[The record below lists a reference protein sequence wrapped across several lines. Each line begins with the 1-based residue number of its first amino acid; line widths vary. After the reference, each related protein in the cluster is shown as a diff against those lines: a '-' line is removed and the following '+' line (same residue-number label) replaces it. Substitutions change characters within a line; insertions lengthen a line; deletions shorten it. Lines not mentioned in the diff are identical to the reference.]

1 MDGLP
6 GLHHFSSV
14 HFISK
19 QAPQLSPLLK
29 STVLSAA
36 LFTPYPV
43 LYKFP
48 YPQIRTHGARGI
60 RATIESGMSALPRAR
75 GVNAAD
81 L

>member
-48 YPQIRTHGARGI
+48 YPHAPPDGKIY
-60 RATIESGMSALPRAR
+60 LY
-75 GVNAAD
+75 VN
-81 L
+81 LLKI